1 MAKHHW
7 FREYYEAIL
16 VAVIFTLFARTFV
29 AQAFKIPTASME
41 ENLLVGD
48 HLFVNKFI
56 YAPHLDT
63 PLHAVLPYRD
73 IERGDV
79 VVFKYP
85 QEPGRDFIKR
95 AVAVGGDTVQVRTKK
110 LSVNGA
116 IEVNPHEMHKDPQVF
131 PDSDAPPRP
140 DPPTRQLRTLS
151 RSPAGSSSA
160 WATTATTRTTRGS
173 GAPVPRSYFKGRALI
188 IYWSFETR
196 AQLPRVAWVVEPCPA
211 ACPGGDPFPP
221 RHSLGAD
228 ALPRPMRPAA
238 RAADQPTCDTILDNK
253 TGNAELGGVP
263 LPAGSSRP
271 DRHRRRR

>member
-56 YAPHLDT
+56 YAPHFDT

-85 QEPGRDFIKR
+85 QEPARDFIKR
-95 AVAVGGDTVQVRTKK
+95 AVAVGGDTVQVRAKK
-110 LSVNGA
+110 LSVNGTP
-116 IEVNPHEMHKDPQVF
+116 EVNPHEMHKDAQVF
-131 PDSDAPPRP
+131 PDSPLLPDQIRPRDNFGPYPVP
-140 DPPTRQLRTLS
+140 DGFVFCMGDNRDYSYDS
-151 RSPAGSSSA
+151 RFWG
-160 WATTATTRTTRGS
+160 
-173 GAPVPRSYFKGRALI
+173 PVPRGYFKGRALI
-188 IYWSFETR
+188 IYWSFETEPNSHEWR
-196 AQLPRVAWVVEPCPA
+196 GWWNRVRQLAMVAIRFLPDTRWGRMLSVV
-211 ACPGGDPFPP
+211 
-221 RHSLGAD
+221 H
-228 ALPRPMRPAA
+228 
-238 RAADQPTCDTILDNK
+238 
-253 TGNAELGGVP
+253 
-263 LPAGSSRP
+263 
-271 DRHRRRR
+271 